1 MEGVRLKLA
10 FPARPERS
18 GAAEGTG
25 NRQRGAAAPAP
36 PYLRAQRRHDGAAA
50 GADAEAAVGP
60 PEGQSPGELPEAGQG
75 AHRAVLG
82 RLLRHGRH
90 GPPPPFELP
99 SRRPPRGG
107 APRRHL

>member
-1 MEGVRLKLA
+1 MEGVGVKPA

-18 GAAEGTG
+18 DAAEGTG
-25 NRQRGAAAPAP
+25 ERQRGAAAS

-50 GADAEAAVGP
+50 GADAEAAVGR

-75 AHRAVLG
+75 PRRTVLR